1 MLRSHVMTG
10 ENQTT
15 PSLPRR
21 KESCL
26 SLYICNK
33 VNPPLG
39 GTGKGGKRKG
49 PLAPADWRGCP
60 RAGGGW
66 HVGLGGGGE
75 MRELDTP

>member
-10 ENQTT
+10 ENQNT

-21 KESCL
+21 RASCL

-49 PLAPADWRGCP
+49 LLAPADWRGCP
-60 RAGGGW
+60 RAGGW
-66 HVGLGGGGE
+66 VARRLGGRGRDAGS
-75 MRELDTP
+75 